1 MPPWFTVMVP
11 VPAPAV
17 MPGPDQLYVTGDAA
31 VETITLTLVVLQVSV
46 PDADDDT
53 AGGDALCET
62 VVVEKLVQPFA
73 GFVLVRVYVP
83 GWLMVGLAVVPPDT
97 MPGPL
102 QL

>member
-1 MPPWFTVMVP
+1 MA

-17 MPGPDQLYVTGDAA
+17 MPGPDQLYDTGDVV
-31 VETITLTLVVLQVSV
+31 VETIALMFVALQVRV
-46 PDADDDT
+46 PDAEDEST
-53 AGGDALCET
+53 GGEAFCET
-62 VVVEKLVQPFA
+62 VVVVKFVQPFA